1 MTRKSDAKFEEK
13 LTCGLGNDMRNMAR
27 FSLEHLKVSK
37 LGLWWDP
44 FIQSRKSMSLKFT
57 VELCAMTMKNDA
69 KFEEELTFFSKLTGI
84 RQILTRALKNLKNFH
99 LNALLWADYILFE
112 LKKITEMFSFMTLK
126 RDTKFGEELIC
137 RFKVDIRNL
146 TSFDT
151 STR

>member
-69 KFEEELTFFSKLTGI
+69 KFEEELTFFFKTDRNST
-84 RQILTRALKNLKNFH
+84 NF
-99 LNALLWADYILFE
+99 DP
-112 LKKITEMFSFMTLK
+112 
-126 RDTKFGEELIC
+126 
-137 RFKVDIRNL
+137 
-146 TSFDT
+146 
-151 STR
+151 ST